1 MDIGEKLRQI
11 RLLQGKTQKEM
22 NGNYFDRSFYS
33 RIENG
38 ENNIAAKDLIKIL
51 QKNNISVVDFLCD
64 YGDIRPKEQIY
75 QRRIENAYAL
85 KDIDKL
91 KEIQNDTKYTNQIV
105 KSIIELMIAKLENK
119 SEKYPKLRRTFKKY
133 IYNLNKGDE
142 SSLWILEYSMFIY
155 NFSDLEGIIDSIF
168 NKYQNTKLMSDKVI
182 QLLAKISTNYLNI
195 CLQQKKGGIQIKK
208 TLNFI
213 DKLPSIDEIA
223 IYKICSAFY
232 RAMLSKKNED
242 CKNILDVLN
251 ECGCNNESII
261 YLMNNGQYLNN
272 VII

>member
-64 YGDIRPKEQIY
+64 YGDILPKEQIY

-133 IYNLNKGDE
+133 IYNLNKWDK

-155 NFSDLEGIIDSIF
+155 NFGTV
-168 NKYQNTKLMSDKVI
+168 K
-182 QLLAKISTNYLNI
+182 
-195 CLQQKKGGIQIKK
+195 
-208 TLNFI
+208 
-213 DKLPSIDEIA
+213 
-223 IYKICSAFY
+223 
-232 RAMLSKKNED
+232 
-242 CKNILDVLN
+242 
-251 ECGCNNESII
+251 
-261 YLMNNGQYLNN
+261 
-272 VII
+272 

>member
-64 YGDIRPKEQIY
+64 YGDILPKEQIY

-105 KSIIELMIAKLENK
+105 KSIIELMIAKL
-119 SEKYPKLRRTFKKY
+119 
-133 IYNLNKGDE
+133 
-142 SSLWILEYSMFIY
+142 
-155 NFSDLEGIIDSIF
+155 
-168 NKYQNTKLMSDKVI
+168 
-182 QLLAKISTNYLNI
+182 
-195 CLQQKKGGIQIKK
+195 
-208 TLNFI
+208 
-213 DKLPSIDEIA
+213 
-223 IYKICSAFY
+223 
-232 RAMLSKKNED
+232 
-242 CKNILDVLN
+242 
-251 ECGCNNESII
+251 
-261 YLMNNGQYLNN
+261 
-272 VII
+272 

>member
-64 YGDIRPKEQIY
+64 YGDILPKEQIY

-91 KEIQNDTKYTNQIV
+91 KEIQNDTKY
-105 KSIIELMIAKLENK
+105 L
-119 SEKYPKLRRTFKKY
+119 
-133 IYNLNKGDE
+133 
-142 SSLWILEYSMFIY
+142 SLIHI
-155 NFSDLEGIIDSIF
+155 
-168 NKYQNTKLMSDKVI
+168 
-182 QLLAKISTNYLNI
+182 
-195 CLQQKKGGIQIKK
+195 
-208 TLNFI
+208 
-213 DKLPSIDEIA
+213 
-223 IYKICSAFY
+223 
-232 RAMLSKKNED
+232 
-242 CKNILDVLN
+242 
-251 ECGCNNESII
+251 
-261 YLMNNGQYLNN
+261 
-272 VII
+272 

>member
-64 YGDIRPKEQIY
+64 YGDILPKEQIY
-75 QRRIENAYAL
+75 QRRIENSYAL

-133 IYNLNKGDE
+133 IYNLNKWDK

-223 IYKICSAFY
+223 IYKICSVFY